1 MKKYIILIC
10 TLIAFLTTTTSVFA
24 TVVTD
29 GLIAYYPFN
38 GNAEDQSGN
47 GHNGTV
53 YGATLTTDR
62 FGNTGSAYS
71 FDGID
76 DYISVDYATTF
87 QLPVI
92 TVSAWIYPTNDYLVA
107 TGAASIVT
115 RGEDFTTDLAAF
127 ALAVIPPTS
136 SWGNG
141 LSVFYEN
148 SSDTEQFFDT
158 DFYPEMGKWTHIV
171 ASRNASGLLSIY
183 NNGFLIGQWSSTID
197 PASDCFQDLMIGA
210 YWYVPSLQAA
220 VITNFFTGAIDDV
233 MIFNKA
239 LTSDEID
246 ALYISDAHEIKTY
259 YIDAINGNNLN
270 NGLRP
275 DTAFATIQKGID
287 TAVDGEVVL
296 VYPAL
301 YREELNFL
309 GKAIVVQGICT
320 GTAGIPV
327 LHNPSDFAVSF
338 YNGEGPV
345 SILRNLIIKNSFT
358 AVFVADSSPTINNLT
373 IVDNEYGIKAY
384 ADSQPDISNCIF
396 WNNANT
402 DLHGCQARYS
412 CTKDADIGEDNIDA
426 DPLFVDPD
434 NGDYHLLS
442 KRGRYWPEHDIWVLD
457 KITSPCIDRG
467 DPAADLSNEPMPNG
481 ARINMGAYGGTRYAS
496 MSELQQFDADIN
508 GDGTVDLSDMMEL
521 IEKWIEEAGWSKE

>member
-301 YREELNFL
+301 YR
-309 GKAIVVQGICT
+309 
-320 GTAGIPV
+320 
-327 LHNPSDFAVSF
+327 
-338 YNGEGPV
+338 
-345 SILRNLIIKNSFT
+345 
-358 AVFVADSSPTINNLT
+358 
-373 IVDNEYGIKAY
+373 
-384 ADSQPDISNCIF
+384 
-396 WNNANT
+396 
-402 DLHGCQARYS
+402 
-412 CTKDADIGEDNIDA
+412 
-426 DPLFVDPD
+426 
-434 NGDYHLLS
+434 
-442 KRGRYWPEHDIWVLD
+442 
-457 KITSPCIDRG
+457 
-467 DPAADLSNEPMPNG
+467 
-481 ARINMGAYGGTRYAS
+481 
-496 MSELQQFDADIN
+496 
-508 GDGTVDLSDMMEL
+508 
-521 IEKWIEEAGWSKE
+521 